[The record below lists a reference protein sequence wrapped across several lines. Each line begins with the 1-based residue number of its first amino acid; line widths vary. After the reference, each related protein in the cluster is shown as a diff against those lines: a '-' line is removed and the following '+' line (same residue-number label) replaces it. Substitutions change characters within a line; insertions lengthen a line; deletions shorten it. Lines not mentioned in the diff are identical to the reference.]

1 MPESIASSPL
11 YIDQGTGSPVVLVHG
26 SLCDYRYWRWQ
37 SSDLSHTHRVIA
49 PSLAGYWPALDL
61 ANFDA
66 RTQATKLLQQLDV
79 LVGTNNSFHIVGHSR
94 GAVVTLLLAELA
106 PTRLKSLTLADPGL
120 VQSTQAPVAPYL
132 RDACALIDQGQTD
145 AGLALFVDAVNGEGT
160 WRQMVRWFREM
171 VHDNAATLGPQSQ
184 EQRYLVDLPA
194 LATKLHCPV
203 LFMGGQHSPTRYAEC
218 IQQLM
223 QFFPHAYEVTIAHAA
238 HGMNLANPKAFN
250 QSLLRFLGAADSR
263 QARAG
268 SPQAQ

>member
-1 MPESIASSPL
+1 MPEPIASPPL
-11 YIDQGTGSPVVLVHG
+11 YLDQGTGSPVVLVHG

-37 SSDLSHTHRVIA
+37 SSGLSQTHRVIA
-49 PSLAGYWPALDL
+49 PSLAGYWPTLEL

-66 RTQATKLLQQLDV
+66 RIQAKKLLQQLDA
-79 LVGTNNSFHIVGHSR
+79 LLGPNSSFHIVGHSR

-120 VQSTQAPVAPYL
+120 VQSTQAPVASYL

-184 EQRYLVDLPA
+184 EQRYLVDLPT
-194 LATKLHCPV
+194 LTTTLHCPV

-250 QSLLRFLGAADSR
+250 QSLLRFLSAADSQ
-263 QARAG
+263 QARTA
-268 SPQAQ
+268 SAQ

>member
-1 MPESIASSPL
+1 MLEPTASSPL
-11 YIDQGTGSPVVLVHG
+11 YLDQGSGSPVVLVHG

-37 SSDLSHTHRVIA
+37 LSDLSHTHRVIA
-49 PSLAGYWPALDL
+49 PSLAGYWPSLDL
-61 ANFDA
+61 PNFDA
-66 RTQATKLLQQLDV
+66 RRQAHTLLQQLDA
-79 LVGTNNSFHIVGHSR
+79 LLGPDSRFHIVGHSR

-120 VQSTQAPVAPYL
+120 VQSTQAPAAPYL
-132 RDACALIDQGQTD
+132 QDACTLIDQGDVD

-171 VHDNAATLGPQSQ
+171 VHDNAATLGPQSH

-194 LATKLHCPV
+194 LSTQLHCPV

-218 IQQLM
+218 IQQLL

-250 QSLLRFLGAADSR
+250 QSLLRFLAATDNQ
-263 QARAG
+263 QARTG
-268 SPQAQ
+268 SALEP